1 MIKFGDDRFHDL
13 KQGEKIDN
21 AIDLVERAAEFNGHT
36 EVVTV
41 QRFTDTARQKDEMSR
56 TVDQIVARDAD
67 RVIRH
72 VFVVWASRL
81 R

>member
-1 MIKFGDDRFHDL
+1 MIKLSDDRLHDL

-21 AIDLVERAAEFNGHT
+21 AIDLVQWATEFNGHT

-41 QRFTDTARQKDEMSR
+41 QGLTDAARQQDEVGR

-72 VFVVWASRL
+72 LFVA
-81 R
+81 